1 MKIITLFLTIFLYCN
16 NAYAYIDPGLIAGLF
31 NMLVASVSAFFFF
44 FVFRPINFIKSLF
57 MKKNDD
63 DKNNDEDVEKKNK
76 DKEV

>member
-1 MKIITLFLTIFLYCN
+1 
-16 NAYAYIDPGLIAGLF
+16 
-31 NMLVASVSAFFFF
+31 MLVASVSAFFFF

-63 DKNNDEDVEKKNK
+63 DKNNDEDFEKKNK